1 MKPKHILALGLLAL
15 GLGSCGEGFFEQYP
29 SNNITEGNFYKTD
42 DDFNQGVVACYA
54 KLKTQMSFHL
64 TEIGYR
70 SDENVLESMAVST
83 QDRYDIDHFAETAS
97 NGILNDIWDA
107 WYNGI
112 YRCND
117 VLDHMAG
124 AKIAN
129 YDKYRGECLFMRS
142 WWYFNLYRVFGVV
155 PITRT
160 VVAPAAAKLI
170 PPLYGGGDVHPADR
184 RPRGSRPTAAVD
196 ARRREGPR
204 GEHRGLHAA
213 GEGLPHVRKARRSQN
228 GSGRGDEKHGLR
240 AGIHDEKA
248 FDVGNKM
255 NKEIIFALY
264 YNKTNDN
271 GHGYWYS
278 ANTEVLADIR
288 NPTPEFKAI
297 YDGGKDNRLPL
308 IGTYTKISSNL
319 FAMTKWYDTYDA
331 TYTTQVGNDFPHL
344 RYADVVLMY
353 AEALA
358 ESGGSLGDALV
369 WLNKTRTRAGLDEL
383 TTDEVKS
390 LAEFRRELAAE
401 RGPRIRPRRP
411 PLVRPRAAG
420 AGRRLFPRTGL
431 YARLA
436 QPDLPDPAEPDRNR
450 EQPVDSVAE
459 SRFQLTNIISQNKH
473 EKDNQPFADIVHRRG
488 PHRMLE

>member
-1 MKPKHILALGLLAL
+1 MTMTMKPKHILALGLLAL

-54 KLKTQMSFHL
+54 KLKTQMGFHL
-64 TEIGYR
+64 TAYTLLAKVYLTFGKPAEAKTALEEAMKNTSYG
-70 SDENVLESMAVST
+70 LESTTKKV
-83 QDRYDIDHFAETAS
+83 
-97 NGILNDIWDA
+97 
-107 WYNGI
+107 
-112 YRCND
+112 
-117 VLDHMAG
+117 
-124 AKIAN
+124 
-129 YDKYRGECLFMRS
+129 
-142 WWYFNLYRVFGVV
+142 
-155 PITRT
+155 
-160 VVAPAAAKLI
+160 
-170 PPLYGGGDVHPADR
+170 
-184 RPRGSRPTAAVD
+184 
-196 ARRREGPR
+196 
-204 GEHRGLHAA
+204 
-213 GEGLPHVRKARRSQN
+213 
-228 GSGRGDEKHGLR
+228 
-240 AGIHDEKA
+240 

-255 NKEIIFALY
+255 NREIIFALY

-297 YDGGKDNRLPL
+297 YDGEKDNRLPL

-319 FAMTKWYDTYDA
+319 YAMTKWYDTYDA

-358 ESGGSLGDALV
+358 ESGGSLGDALE

-401 RGPRIRPRRP
+401 RGREFALEGHRWFD
-411 PLVRPRAAG
+411 LVRLGLAVDYFREMG
-420 AGRRLFPRTGL
+420 YSLDSHNLIFPI
-431 YARLA
+431 
-436 QPDLPDPAEPDRNR
+436 P
-450 EQPVDSVAE
+450 
-459 SRFQLTNIISQNKH
+459 QNQI
-473 EKDNQPFADIVHRRG
+473 EIVNNPSILWQNPG
-488 PHRMLE
+488 FN

>member
-170 PPLYGGGDVHPADR
+170 PL
-184 RPRGSRPTAAVD
+184 
-196 ARRREGPR
+196 
-204 GEHRGLHAA
+204 
-213 GEGLPHVRKARRSQN
+213 Q
-228 GSGRGDEKHGLR
+228 
-240 AGIHDEKA
+240 
-248 FDVGNKM
+248 
-255 NKEIIFALY
+255 
-264 YNKTNDN
+264 
-271 GHGYWYS
+271 
-278 ANTEVLADIR
+278 
-288 NPTPEFKAI
+288 
-297 YDGGKDNRLPL
+297 
-308 IGTYTKISSNL
+308 
-319 FAMTKWYDTYDA
+319 
-331 TYTTQVGNDFPHL
+331 
-344 RYADVVLMY
+344 
-353 AEALA
+353 
-358 ESGGSLGDALV
+358 
-369 WLNKTRTRAGLDEL
+369 
-383 TTDEVKS
+383 
-390 LAEFRRELAAE
+390 
-401 RGPRIRPRRP
+401 
-411 PLVRPRAAG
+411 
-420 AGRRLFPRTGL
+420 
-431 YARLA
+431 
-436 QPDLPDPAEPDRNR
+436 
-450 EQPVDSVAE
+450 
-459 SRFQLTNIISQNKH
+459 
-473 EKDNQPFADIVHRRG
+473 
-488 PHRMLE
+488 

>member
-1 MKPKHILALGLLAL
+1 MKLKYFLLPGLLAL
-15 GLGSCGEGFFEQYP
+15 GLSSCGEGFFEQYP

-42 DDFNQGVVACYA
+42 DDFNQGVVSCYA

-83 QDRYDIDHFAETAS
+83 QDRYDIDHFAETPS
-97 NGILNDIWDA
+97 NGILSDIWNA

-170 PPLYGGGDVHPADR
+170 PRCTEEEMYTLLTEDLAE
-184 RPRGSRPTAAVD
+184 AA
-196 ARRREGPR
+196 R
-204 GEHRGLHAA
+204 L
-213 GEGLPHVRKARRSQN
+213 LPSTPGAEKARVAN
-228 GSGRGDEKHGLR
+228 IAAYTLLAKVYLTFGKPAEAKTVLEEAMKNTAYGL
-240 AGIHDEKA
+240 ESTTKKA

-278 ANTEVLADIR
+278 ANTDVMADIR

-297 YDGGKDNRLPL
+297 YGDGDNRLAL

-331 TYTTQVGNDFPHL
+331 TYTTQVGHDFPHL

-358 ESGGSLGDALV
+358 ESGGSLGDALT

-390 LAEFRRELAAE
+390 LAEFRSELAAE
-401 RGPRIRPRRP
+401 RGREFALEGHRWFD
-411 PLVRPRAAG
+411 LVRLGLAVDYFRG
-420 AGRRLFPRTGL
+420 LGYSLDSHNLIFPIPQDQIEIVNNPSIL
-431 YARLA
+431 W
-436 QPDLPDPAEPDRNR
+436 
-450 EQPVDSVAE
+450 
-459 SRFQLTNIISQNKH
+459 QNPGF
-473 EKDNQPFADIVHRRG
+473 N
-488 PHRMLE
+488 

>member
-1 MKPKHILALGLLAL
+1 MKPKYFLALGLLAL
-15 GLGSCGEGFFEQYP
+15 GLGSCGESFFEQYP

-83 QDRYDIDHFAETAS
+83 QDRYDIDHFAETPS
-97 NGILNDIWDA
+97 NGILSDIWDA

-124 AKIAN
+124 AKIPN
-129 YDKYRGECLFMRS
+129 YDKYRGECLFLRS

-155 PITRT
+155 PVTRT
-160 VVAPAAAKLI
+160 VTAPAAAKLI
-170 PPLYGGGDVHPADR
+170 PRCTEEEMYTLLTEDLAE
-184 RPRGSRPTAAVD
+184 AA
-196 ARRREGPR
+196 RLLPSTPGP
-204 GEHRGLHAA
+204 E
-213 GEGLPHVRKARRSQN
+213 KARVANIAAYTLLAKVYLTFGKPAEAKTALEEAMKNTSY
-228 GSGRGDEKHGLR
+228 GL
-240 AGIHDEKA
+240 ESTTKKV

-255 NKEIIFALY
+255 NREIIFALY

-297 YDGGKDNRLPL
+297 YDGEKDNRLPL

-319 FAMTKWYDTYDA
+319 YAMTKWYDTY
-331 TYTTQVGNDFPHL
+331 
-344 RYADVVLMY
+344 
-353 AEALA
+353 
-358 ESGGSLGDALV
+358 
-369 WLNKTRTRAGLDEL
+369 
-383 TTDEVKS
+383 
-390 LAEFRRELAAE
+390 
-401 RGPRIRPRRP
+401 
-411 PLVRPRAAG
+411 
-420 AGRRLFPRTGL
+420 GR
-431 YARLA
+431 A
-436 QPDLPDPAEPDRNR
+436 QP
-450 EQPVDSVAE
+450 
-459 SRFQLTNIISQNKH
+459 
-473 EKDNQPFADIVHRRG
+473 
-488 PHRMLE
+488 

>member
-1 MKPKHILALGLLAL
+1 MTMTMKPKHILALGLLAL
-15 GLGSCGEGFFEQYP
+15 GLGSCGESFFEQYP

-170 PPLYGGGDVHPADR
+170 PRCTEEEMYTLLTEDLAE
-184 RPRGSRPTAAVD
+184 AA
-196 ARRREGPR
+196 R
-204 GEHRGLHAA
+204 L
-213 GEGLPHVRKARRSQN
+213 LPSTPGAEKARVAN
-228 GSGRGDEKHGLR
+228 IAAYTLLAKVYLTFGKPAEAKTVLEEAMKNTAYGLESTTKR
-240 AGIHDEKA
+240 V
-248 FDVGNKM
+248 FDINNKM
-255 NKEIIFALY
+255 NKEVIFALY

-308 IGTYTKISSNL
+308 IGTYS
-319 FAMTKWYDTYDA
+319 
-331 TYTTQVGNDFPHL
+331 
-344 RYADVVLMY
+344 
-353 AEALA
+353 
-358 ESGGSLGDALV
+358 
-369 WLNKTRTRAGLDEL
+369 
-383 TTDEVKS
+383 
-390 LAEFRRELAAE
+390 
-401 RGPRIRPRRP
+401 
-411 PLVRPRAAG
+411 
-420 AGRRLFPRTGL
+420 
-431 YARLA
+431 
-436 QPDLPDPAEPDRNR
+436 
-450 EQPVDSVAE
+450 
-459 SRFQLTNIISQNKH
+459 
-473 EKDNQPFADIVHRRG
+473 
-488 PHRMLE
+488 